1 MNKSIWQP
9 FIYALLI
16 VVGIILGIWLK
27 PNTEGGQFLFKSKN
41 KTGQILSIINEAYV
55 DTVDLDSLE
64 DVAIVELL
72 TQLDPH
78 SVYIPAKDLQQAN
91 EGLEGNFEG
100 VGIEFSILDDTIMVA
115 NVLKDGPASKIGILP
130 GDRIIKVDTSNVA
143 SIGIKNEQ
151 VFKLLRGAAG
161 TKVLVQLF
169 RPDGKRKISYSISR
183 GQIPIYSIDAA
194 LMLNNQTGYIKI
206 ERFAASTHQEFIQA
220 LEKLKAQQ
228 LKNLILDLR
237 SNPGGYLSAATE
249 IVDEFLDD
257 KKLIV
262 YTEGRT
268 QRRVEYRAENPGNY
282 ESGKLI
288 VLIDE
293 GSASASEIVSGALQD
308 WDRGV
313 VLGRRSF
320 GKGLV
325 QEPFKLT
332 DGSAIRLTVSRYY
345 TPAGRCIQKDYTN
358 GLAAYEHEISNRY
371 EDGEVS
377 DETKLKIKD
386 STTYK
391 TTNGRKVYGG
401 GGITPDVFVA
411 IDTSYINQFYAA
423 LFEQSLLS
431 RFTYNFM
438 DVNRKTLTTTYKNAA
453 TFNASFNVND
463 VLWNTF
469 ISFIKENRR
478 GDFTDQEI
486 KQSEKQI
493 RHLLKAMIAR
503 QVWRDEGYFTVLSSE
518 DKMIR
523 KAIETFSSNYDKLLH
538 P

>member
-16 VVGIILGIWLK
+16 VVGIIMGIWLK
-27 PNTEGGQFLFKSKN
+27 PDTNGGAFLFKSKN
-41 KTGQILSIINEAYV
+41 KIGQILSIINEAYV
-55 DTVDLDSLE
+55 DTVDVDSLE
-64 DVAIVELL
+64 EVAIGELL

-115 NVLKDGPASKIGILP
+115 NVLKDGPASKVGILP
-130 GDRIIKVDTSNVA
+130 GDRIIKVDTANVA
-143 SIGIKNEQ
+143 GIGIKNEQ

-161 TKVLVQLF
+161 TKVLVQLY
-169 RPDGKRKISYSISR
+169 RPDGKRKISYNISR
-183 GQIPIYSIDAA
+183 GQIPIYSVDAA

-206 ERFAASTHQEFIQA
+206 ERFAASTHQEFVEA
-220 LEKLKAQQ
+220 LEKLQAQQ
-228 LKNLILDLR
+228 MKNLILDLR
-237 SNPGGYLSAATE
+237 NNPGGYLSAATD
-249 IVDEFLDD
+249 IADELLDD

-268 QRRVEYRAENPGNY
+268 QRRVEYKAENPGSF
-282 ESGKLI
+282 ETGKLV

-293 GSASASEIVSGALQD
+293 GSASASEIVSGAVQD

-313 VLGRRSF
+313 ILGRRSF

-325 QEPFKLT
+325 QEPFQLQ

-345 TPAGRCIQKDYTN
+345 TPAGRCIQKDYTD
-358 GLAAYEHEISNRY
+358 GVAAYEHEINNRY
-371 EDGEVS
+371 EDGEVN
-377 DETKLKIKD
+377 DETKLKISD
-386 STTYK
+386 STAYK
-391 TTNGRKVYGG
+391 TDKGRTVYGG
-401 GGITPDVFVA
+401 GGIMPDVFVA
-411 IDTSYINQFYAA
+411 VDTSYINHFYAA
-423 LFEQSLLS
+423 IFEQSLLS
-431 RFTYNFM
+431 RFTYNYM
-438 DVNRKTLTTTYKNAA
+438 DANRKKLTSTYQNAG
-453 TFNASFNVND
+453 TFNASFLVSND
-463 VLWNTF
+463 LWNNF
-469 ISFIKENRR
+469 VNYIKQNSTT
-478 GDFTDQEI
+478 DFSNQEI
-486 KQSEKQI
+486 NQSEKHV
-493 RHLLKAMIAR
+493 RLLIKAMIAR
-503 QVWRDEGYFTVLSSE
+503 QVWRDEGYYTVLSSE

>member
-41 KTGQILSIINEAYV
+41 KIGQILSIINEAYV
-55 DTVDLDSLE
+55 DTIDLDSLE
-64 DVAIVELL
+64 DVAIEELL

-115 NVLKDGPASKIGILP
+115 NVLKDGPASKVGILP

-143 SIGIKNEQ
+143 GIGIKNDQ
-151 VFKLLRGAAG
+151 VFKLLRGTAG

-169 RPDGKRKISYSISR
+169 RPDSKRKISYSILR

-206 ERFAASTHQEFIQA
+206 ERFAASTHQEFLEA
-220 LEKLKAQQ
+220 LEKLQTQQ

-249 IVDEFLDD
+249 IADEFLND

-268 QRRVEYRAENPGNY
+268 QRRVEYMAENPGNY

-288 VLIDE
+288 ILIDE
-293 GSASASEIVSGALQD
+293 GSASASEIVSGAVQD

-325 QEPFKLT
+325 QEPFKLN

-358 GLAAYEHEISNRY
+358 GLVAYEHEISNRY

-386 STTYK
+386 STIYK

-411 IDTSYINQFYAA
+411 VDTSYINQFYGA

-431 RFTYNFM
+431 RFTYNYM
-438 DVNRKTLTTTYKNAA
+438 DANRKKLTSTYQNAS
-453 TFNASFNVND
+453 TFNASFYVND
-463 VLWNTF
+463 VLWNNF
-469 ISFIKENRR
+469 ISYIKANSSS
-478 GDFTDQEI
+478 DFTYQEI
-486 KQSEKQI
+486 KQSEKQV
-493 RHLLKAMIAR
+493 RLLIKAMIAR

>member
-41 KTGQILSIINEAYV
+41 KIGQILSIINEAYV
-55 DTVDLDSLE
+55 DTIDLDSLE
-64 DVAIVELL
+64 DVAIEELL

-115 NVLKDGPASKIGILP
+115 NVLKDGPASKVGILP

-143 SIGIKNEQ
+143 GIGIKNDQ
-151 VFKLLRGAAG
+151 VFKLLRGTAG

-169 RPDGKRKISYSISR
+169 RPDGKRKISYSILR

-206 ERFAASTHQEFIQA
+206 ERFAASTHQEFLEA
-220 LEKLKAQQ
+220 LEKLQAQQ

-249 IVDEFLDD
+249 IADEFLND

-268 QRRVEYRAENPGNY
+268 QRRVEYMAENPGNY

-288 VLIDE
+288 ILIDE
-293 GSASASEIVSGALQD
+293 GSASASEIVSGAVQD

-325 QEPFKLT
+325 QEPFKLN

-358 GLAAYEHEISNRY
+358 GLVAYEHEIINRY

-386 STTYK
+386 STIYK

-411 IDTSYINQFYAA
+411 VDTSYINQFYGA

-438 DVNRKTLTTTYKNAA
+438 DANRKTLTTNYKNAA
-453 TFNASFNVND
+453 TFNASFYVND
-463 VLWNTF
+463 VLWNNF
-469 ISFIKENRR
+469 ISYIKANSSS
-478 GDFTDQEI
+478 DFTDQEI
-486 KQSEKQI
+486 KQSEKQV
-493 RHLLKAMIAR
+493 RLLIKAMIAR

>member
-41 KTGQILSIINEAYV
+41 KIGQILSIINEAYV
-55 DTVDLDSLE
+55 DTIDLDSLE
-64 DVAIVELL
+64 DVAIEELL

-115 NVLKDGPASKIGILP
+115 NVLKDGPASKVGILP

-143 SIGIKNEQ
+143 GIGIKNDQ
-151 VFKLLRGAAG
+151 VFKLLRGTAG

-169 RPDGKRKISYSISR
+169 RPDGKRKISYSILR

-206 ERFAASTHQEFIQA
+206 ERFAASTHQEFLEA
-220 LEKLKAQQ
+220 LEKLQAQQ

-249 IVDEFLDD
+249 IADEFLND

-262 YTEGRT
+262 YIEGRT
-268 QRRVEYRAENPGNY
+268 QSRVEYRAENPGNY

-288 VLIDE
+288 ILIDE
-293 GSASASEIVSGALQD
+293 GSASASEIVSGAVQD

-325 QEPFKLT
+325 QEPFKLN

-358 GLAAYEHEISNRY
+358 GLVAYEHEISNRY

-386 STTYK
+386 STIYK

-411 IDTSYINQFYAA
+411 VDTSYINQFYGA

-438 DVNRKTLTTTYKNAA
+438 DANRKTLTTNYKNAA
-453 TFNASFNVND
+453 TFNASFYVND
-463 VLWNTF
+463 VLWNNF
-469 ISFIKENRR
+469 ISYIKANSSS
-478 GDFTDQEI
+478 DFTDQEI
-486 KQSEKQI
+486 KQSEKQV
-493 RHLLKAMIAR
+493 RLLIKAMIAR

>member
-41 KTGQILSIINEAYV
+41 KIGQILSIINEAYV
-55 DTVDLDSLE
+55 DTIDLDSLE
-64 DVAIVELL
+64 DVAIEELL

-115 NVLKDGPASKIGILP
+115 NVLKDGPASKVGILP

-143 SIGIKNEQ
+143 GIGIKNDQ
-151 VFKLLRGAAG
+151 VFKLLRGTAG

-169 RPDGKRKISYSISR
+169 RPDGKRKISYSILR

-206 ERFAASTHQEFIQA
+206 ERFAASTHQEFLEA
-220 LEKLKAQQ
+220 LEKLQAQQ

-249 IVDEFLDD
+249 IADEFLND

-268 QRRVEYRAENPGNY
+268 QRRVEYMAENPGNY

-288 VLIDE
+288 ILIDE
-293 GSASASEIVSGALQD
+293 GSASASEIVSGAVQD

-325 QEPFKLT
+325 QEPFKLN

-358 GLAAYEHEISNRY
+358 GLVAYEHEISNRY

-386 STTYK
+386 STIYK

-411 IDTSYINQFYAA
+411 VDTSYINQFYGA

-438 DVNRKTLTTTYKNAA
+438 DANRKTLTTNYKNAA
-453 TFNASFNVND
+453 TFNASFYVND
-463 VLWNTF
+463 VLWNNF
-469 ISFIKENRR
+469 ISYIKANSSS
-478 GDFTDQEI
+478 DFTDQEI
-486 KQSEKQI
+486 KQSEKQV
-493 RHLLKAMIAR
+493 RLLIKAMIAR

-523 KAIETFSSNYDKLLH
+523 KAIVTFSSNYDKLLH

>member
-41 KTGQILSIINEAYV
+41 KIGQILSIINEAYV
-55 DTVDLDSLE
+55 DTVDVDSLE
-64 DVAIVELL
+64 DVAIEELL

-115 NVLKDGPASKIGILP
+115 NVIKDGPASKVGILP

-143 SIGIKNEQ
+143 GIGIKNEQ
-151 VFKLLRGAAG
+151 VFKLLRGPAG

-206 ERFAASTHQEFIQA
+206 ERFAASTHQEFLEA
-220 LEKLKAQQ
+220 LEKLQTQQ

-237 SNPGGYLSAATE
+237 NNPGGYLSAANQ
-249 IVDEFLDD
+249 IADEFLDD

-325 QEPFKLT
+325 QEPFKLN

-358 GLAAYEHEISNRY
+358 GIVAYEHEISNRY

-377 DETKLKIKD
+377 DERKLKIKD

-411 IDTSYINQFYAA
+411 VDTSYINQFYAA

-438 DVNRKTLTTTYKNAA
+438 DANRKTLTTTYKNAA
-453 TFNASFNVND
+453 TFNASFYVND
-463 VLWNTF
+463 VLWNKF
-469 ISFIKENRR
+469 ISYIKENSR
-478 GDFTDQEI
+478 GNFTDEEI
-486 KQSEKQI
+486 KQSEKQV

-523 KAIETFSSNYDKLLH
+523 KAIETFSSNYEKLLH

>member
-41 KTGQILSIINEAYV
+41 KIGQILSIINEAYV
-55 DTVDLDSLE
+55 DTVDVDSLE
-64 DVAIVELL
+64 EVAIVDLL

-78 SVYIPAKDLQQAN
+78 SVYIPARDLQQAN

-115 NVLKDGPASKIGILP
+115 NVIKDGPASKVGILP

-143 SIGIKNEQ
+143 GIGIKNEQ

-206 ERFAASTHQEFIQA
+206 ERFAASTHQEFLEA
-220 LEKLKAQQ
+220 LEKLQTQQ

-249 IVDEFLDD
+249 IADEFLDD

-282 ESGKLI
+282 ENGKLI

-325 QEPFKLT
+325 QEPFKLN

-377 DETKLKIKD
+377 DETKLTIKD

-411 IDTSYINQFYAA
+411 VDTSYINQFYAA

-438 DVNRKTLTTTYKNAA
+438 DANRKALTTNYKNAA
-453 TFNASFNVND
+453 TFNASFYVND
-463 VLWNTF
+463 VLWNKF
-469 ISFIKENRR
+469 ISYFKENSR
-478 GDFTDQEI
+478 GDFTDEQI
-486 KQSEKQI
+486 KQSEKQV

-523 KAIETFSSNYDKLLH
+523 KAIETFSSNYEKLLH

>member
-16 VVGIILGIWLK
+16 VVGIIMGMWLK
-27 PNTEGGQFLFKSKN
+27 PDTNGGAFLFKSKN
-41 KTGQILSIINEAYV
+41 KIGQILNIINEAYV
-55 DTVDLDSLE
+55 DPVDVDSLE
-64 DVAIVELL
+64 EVAINELL

-115 NVLKDGPASKIGILP
+115 NVLKDGPASKVGILP
-130 GDRIIKVDTSNVA
+130 GDRIIKVDTANVA
-143 SIGIKNEQ
+143 SIGIQNEQ

-161 TKVLVQLF
+161 TKELVQLF
-169 RPDGKRKISYSISR
+169 RPDGKRKVSYNISR
-183 GQIPIYSIDAA
+183 GQIPIYSVDAA

-206 ERFAASTHQEFIQA
+206 ERFAASTHQEFVDA
-220 LEKLKAQQ
+220 LEKLQSQQ
-228 LKNLILDLR
+228 MKNLVLDLR
-237 SNPGGYLSAATE
+237 NNPGGYLSAATD
-249 IVDEFLDD
+249 IADEFLND

-268 QRRVEYRAENPGNY
+268 QRRAEYRAENPGNF

-293 GSASASEIVSGALQD
+293 GSASASEIVSGAVQD

-313 VLGRRSF
+313 ILGRRSF

-325 QEPFKLT
+325 QEPFQLQ

-358 GLAAYEHEISNRY
+358 GVEAYEHEISNRY
-371 EDGEVS
+371 EDGEVN
-377 DETKLKIKD
+377 DETKLKITD

-391 TTNGRKVYGG
+391 TDKGRTVYGG
-401 GGITPDVFVA
+401 GGIMPDVFVA
-411 IDTSYINQFYAA
+411 VDTSYINKFYAA

-431 RFTYNFM
+431 RFTYNYM
-438 DVNRKTLTTTYKNAA
+438 DANRKSLTTTYKNAA
-453 TFNASFNVND
+453 SFNASFYVND
-463 VLWNTF
+463 ILWNKF
-469 ISFIKENRR
+469 VNYIKQNSTI
-478 GDFTDQEI
+478 DFSTQELV
-486 KQSEKQI
+486 QSEKHV
-493 RHLLKAMIAR
+493 RLLLKAMIAR
-503 QVWRDEGYFTVLSSE
+503 QVWRDEGYYTVLSSE

-523 KAIETFSSNYDKLLH
+523 KAIETFSSNYNKLLK

>member
-41 KTGQILSIINEAYV
+41 KIGQILSIINEAYV
-55 DTVDLDSLE
+55 DTVDVDSLE
-64 DVAIVELL
+64 EVAIVDLL

-78 SVYIPAKDLQQAN
+78 SVYIPARDLQQAN

-115 NVLKDGPASKIGILP
+115 NVIKDGPASKVGILP

-143 SIGIKNEQ
+143 GIGIKNEQ

-206 ERFAASTHQEFIQA
+206 ERFAASTHQEFLEA
-220 LEKLKAQQ
+220 LEKLQTQQ

-237 SNPGGYLSAATE
+237 NNPGGYLSAANQ
-249 IVDEFLDD
+249 IADEFLDD

-325 QEPFKLT
+325 QEPFKLN

-358 GLAAYEHEISNRY
+358 GIVAYEHEISNRY

-377 DETKLKIKD
+377 DERKLKIKD

-411 IDTSYINQFYAA
+411 VDTSYINQFYAA

-438 DVNRKTLTTTYKNAA
+438 DANRKTLTTTYKNAA
-453 TFNASFNVND
+453 TFNASFYVND
-463 VLWNTF
+463 VLWNKF
-469 ISFIKENRR
+469 ISYIKENSR
-478 GDFTDQEI
+478 GNFTDEEI
-486 KQSEKQI
+486 KQSEKQV

-523 KAIETFSSNYDKLLH
+523 KAIETFSSNYEKLLH

>member
-41 KTGQILSIINEAYV
+41 KIGQILSIINEAYV
-55 DTVDLDSLE
+55 DTVDVDSLE
-64 DVAIVELL
+64 DVAIEELL

-115 NVLKDGPASKIGILP
+115 NVLKDGPASKVGILP
-130 GDRIIKVDTSNVA
+130 GDRIIKVDTANVA

-206 ERFAASTHQEFIQA
+206 ERFAASTHQEFLEA
-220 LEKLKAQQ
+220 LDKLQTQQ

-237 SNPGGYLSAATE
+237 NNPGGYLSAANQ
-249 IVDEFLDD
+249 IADEFLDD

-325 QEPFKLT
+325 QEPFKLN

-358 GLAAYEHEISNRY
+358 GIVAYEHEISNRY

-377 DETKLKIKD
+377 DERKLKIKD

-438 DVNRKTLTTTYKNAA
+438 DANRKTLTTTYKNAA
-453 TFNASFNVND
+453 TFNASFYVND

-469 ISFIKENRR
+469 ISYIKENSR
-478 GDFTDQEI
+478 GNFTDEEI
-486 KQSEKQI
+486 KQSEKQV

-523 KAIETFSSNYDKLLH
+523 KAIETFSSNYEKLLH

>member
-41 KTGQILSIINEAYV
+41 KIGQILSIINEAYV
-55 DTVDLDSLE
+55 DTVDVDSLE
-64 DVAIVELL
+64 DVAIEELL

-115 NVLKDGPASKIGILP
+115 NVIKDGPASKVGILP
-130 GDRIIKVDTSNVA
+130 GDRIIKVDTANVA
-143 SIGIKNEQ
+143 GIGIKNEQ

-206 ERFAASTHQEFIQA
+206 ERFAASTHQEFLEA
-220 LEKLKAQQ
+220 LEKLQTQQ

-237 SNPGGYLSAATE
+237 NNPGGYLSAANQ
-249 IVDEFLDD
+249 IADEFLDD

-325 QEPFKLT
+325 QEPFKLN

-358 GLAAYEHEISNRY
+358 GIVAYEHEISNRY

-377 DETKLKIKD
+377 DERKLKIKD

-411 IDTSYINQFYAA
+411 VDTSYINQFYAA

-438 DVNRKTLTTTYKNAA
+438 DANRKTLTTTYKNAA
-453 TFNASFNVND
+453 TFNASFYVND
-463 VLWNTF
+463 VLWNKF
-469 ISFIKENRR
+469 ISYIKENSR
-478 GDFTDQEI
+478 GNFTDEEI
-486 KQSEKQI
+486 KQSEKQV

-523 KAIETFSSNYDKLLH
+523 KAIETFSSNYEKLLH

>member
-41 KTGQILSIINEAYV
+41 KIGQILSIINEAYV
-55 DTVDLDSLE
+55 DTIDLDSLE
-64 DVAIVELL
+64 DVAIEELL

-115 NVLKDGPASKIGILP
+115 NVLKDGPASKVGILP

-143 SIGIKNEQ
+143 GIGIKNDQ
-151 VFKLLRGAAG
+151 VFKLLRGTAG

-169 RPDGKRKISYSISR
+169 RPDGKRKISYSILR

-206 ERFAASTHQEFIQA
+206 ERFAASTHQEFLEA
-220 LEKLKAQQ
+220 LEKLQAQQ

-249 IVDEFLDD
+249 IADEFLND

-268 QRRVEYRAENPGNY
+268 QSRVEYRAENPGNY

-288 VLIDE
+288 ILIDE
-293 GSASASEIVSGALQD
+293 GSASASEIVSGAVQD

-325 QEPFKLT
+325 QEPFKLN

-358 GLAAYEHEISNRY
+358 GLVAYEHEISNRY

-386 STTYK
+386 STIYK

-411 IDTSYINQFYAA
+411 VDTSYINQFYGA

-431 RFTYNFM
+431 RFTYNYM
-438 DVNRKTLTTTYKNAA
+438 DANRKKLTSTYQNAS
-453 TFNASFNVND
+453 TFNASFYVND
-463 VLWNTF
+463 VLWNNF
-469 ISFIKENRR
+469 ISYIKANSSS
-478 GDFTDQEI
+478 DFTYQEI
-486 KQSEKQI
+486 KQSEKQV
-493 RHLLKAMIAR
+493 RLLIKAMIAR

>member
-41 KTGQILSIINEAYV
+41 KIGQILSIINEAYV
-55 DTVDLDSLE
+55 DTIDVDSLE
-64 DVAIVELL
+64 DVAIEELL

-115 NVLKDGPASKIGILP
+115 NVLKDGPASKVGILP
-130 GDRIIKVDTSNVA
+130 GDRIIKVDTINVA

-151 VFKLLRGAAG
+151 VFRLLRGAAG

-206 ERFAASTHQEFIQA
+206 ERFAASTHQEFLEA
-220 LEKLKAQQ
+220 LEKLQAQQ

-249 IVDEFLDD
+249 IADEFLDD

-268 QRRVEYRAENPGNY
+268 QRRFEYRAENPGNY

-288 VLIDE
+288 ILIDE
-293 GSASASEIVSGALQD
+293 GSASASEIVSGAIQD

-325 QEPFKLT
+325 QEPFKLN

-371 EDGEVS
+371 EDGEVN

-386 STTYK
+386 STIYK

-411 IDTSYINQFYAA
+411 VDTSYINQFYGA

-431 RFTYNFM
+431 RFTYNYM
-438 DVNRKTLTTTYKNAA
+438 DANRKTLTTTYKNAA
-453 TFNASFNVND
+453 TFNASFYVND
-463 VLWNTF
+463 VLFNTF
-469 ISFIKENRR
+469 ISYIKENSR
-478 GDFTDQEI
+478 GDFTNQEI
-486 KQSEKQI
+486 KQSEKQV

-503 QVWRDEGYFTVLSSE
+503 QIWRDEGYFTVLSSE

>member
-41 KTGQILSIINEAYV
+41 KIGQILSIINEAYV
-55 DTVDLDSLE
+55 DTIDLDSLE
-64 DVAIVELL
+64 DVAIEELL

-115 NVLKDGPASKIGILP
+115 NVLKDGPASKVGILP

-143 SIGIKNEQ
+143 GIGIKNDQ
-151 VFKLLRGAAG
+151 VFKLLRGTAG

-169 RPDGKRKISYSISR
+169 RPDGKRKISYSILR

-206 ERFAASTHQEFIQA
+206 ERFAASTHQEFLEA
-220 LEKLKAQQ
+220 LEKLQAQQ

-249 IVDEFLDD
+249 IADEFLND

-268 QRRVEYRAENPGNY
+268 QSRVEYRAENPGNY

-288 VLIDE
+288 ILIDE
-293 GSASASEIVSGALQD
+293 GSASASEIVSGAVQD

-325 QEPFKLT
+325 QEPFKLN

-358 GLAAYEHEISNRY
+358 GLVAYEHEISNRY

-386 STTYK
+386 STIYK

-411 IDTSYINQFYAA
+411 VDTSYINQFYGA

-438 DVNRKTLTTTYKNAA
+438 DANRKTLTTNYKNAA
-453 TFNASFNVND
+453 TFNASFYVND
-463 VLWNTF
+463 VLWNNF
-469 ISFIKENRR
+469 ISYIKANSSS
-478 GDFTDQEI
+478 DFTDQEI
-486 KQSEKQI
+486 KQSEKQV
-493 RHLLKAMIAR
+493 RLLIKAMIAR